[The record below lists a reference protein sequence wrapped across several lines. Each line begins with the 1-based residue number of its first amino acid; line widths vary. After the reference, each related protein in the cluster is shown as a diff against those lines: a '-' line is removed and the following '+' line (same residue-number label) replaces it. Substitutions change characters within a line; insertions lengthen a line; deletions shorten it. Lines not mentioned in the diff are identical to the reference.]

1 MNNTV
6 QYIHSFCW
14 LVVIGFVALLTGCS
28 DQPSTDLL
36 ECDAATITSFPYNK
50 NGVIVEKH
58 QTCVKDTAF
67 DGLTRIETYYI
78 NKGKPITVRAYELCR
93 TEIEAEDSVV
103 WSLQPTS
110 TAARLDWVL
119 PIREGFRNRN
129 YLGMNNCDYGGGIP
143 LVDVWQR
150 NSGTAIGLIEPVLR
164 TISMP
169 IEWKRYGKT
178 ITMALR
184 YDYDEPLTLGTG
196 DTLYC
201 YTAFRYE
208 HTGDFYNTLRTFSE
222 VMQKDMGITMQ
233 PSEPEA
239 FEPVWCAWGYE
250 RQFTIDEVI
259 GTLDKVAELGFRWVD
274 VDDGYQIAEGDWETN
289 SRFPH
294 GDGDMRRMTDEIH
307 RRGMYAK
314 LWWAPLAADPGT
326 KVLREHP
333 EMRLLTKEQAPEYI
347 TWWDSWY
354 LSPVNPQTTAY
365 TNGLLKRF
373 MQVWNFDGLK
383 IDGQHL
389 NCCMPDYNEH
399 SELDYPEQA
408 VEQLPTYFENVL
420 QQARQ
425 YHPHAVVQV
434 CPCGCAV
441 NYYLLPFINQAVAS
455 DPTSSAQV
463 RMKRKA
469 YAAMVPQMAYYGD
482 HVELTDGGTDFASQI
497 GTGSVIGTKFTYPKD
512 NPNASAS
519 FLLTPEKERLIRHW
533 MKIYKENDLARGEYR
548 NLYTYGYD
556 YPEAHAIWQHGA
568 MYYAFYA
575 DHYTGKIELRGLEQG
590 KQYMATTYTAE
601 HPETFE
607 INGDSPTIE
616 VSFDGNYLLKVCEME

>member
-1 MNNTV
+1 MYNTM

-28 DQPSTDLL
+28 GQPCTDLL
-36 ECDAATITSFPYNK
+36 ECDAATITSFPYDK

-58 QTCVKDTAF
+58 QTCVADTTF

-150 NSGTAIGLIEPVLR
+150 NGGTAIGLLEPVLR

-178 ITMALR
+178 ITMSLR

-196 DTLYC
+196 DTLHC

-222 VMQKDMGITMQ
+222 TMQRDMGIRMQ

-239 FEPVWCAWGYE
+239 YEPVWCAWGYE

-289 SRFPH
+289 SRFPN
-294 GDGDMRRMTDEIH
+294 GDKDMRHITDEIH

-354 LSPVNPQTTAY
+354 LSPVNPQTTTY
-365 TNGLLKRF
+365 TDELLRRF
-373 MQVWNFDGLK
+373 LQVWNFDGLK

-408 VEQLPTYFENVL
+408 VEQLPTYFENVY
-420 QQARQ
+420 QQARR

-519 FLLTPEKERLIRHW
+519 FLLTPEKEQLIRHW

-575 DHYTGKIELRGLEQG
+575 DYYEGTIELRGLEPG
-590 KQYMATTYTAE
+590 KRYVATTYTAE
-601 HPETFE
+601 QPDTFE
-607 INGDSPTIE
+607 VSGDDPTIE
-616 VSFDGNYLLKVCEME
+616 VMFVGNYLLKVEEVE